1 MNPTLGLFLDA
12 SFSLMAWL
20 TFDRPGKGC
29 EGDELGLV
37 WNRSG
42 EHMASQTV
50 SDGSRKGYSQQCG
63 IWALSEGVT
72 TGNEGLYS
80 SIQENNLF
88 LFKLEIGGKILP
100 CKSKAFAIQG
110 KAGREQMLNQPGD
123 TAAVCSD

>member
-1 MNPTLGLFLDA
+1 MNPTLGLLLDA
-12 SFSLMAWL
+12 SFYLMAWL

-42 EHMASQTV
+42 EHIASQTA
-50 SDGSRKGYSQQCG
+50 SGSHKGYSQQCG
-63 IWALSEGVT
+63 IWAPSEGVT

-80 SIQENNLF
+80 LVQGNSLF
-88 LFKLEIGGKILP
+88 LFKLEIGGKNLP
-100 CKSKAFAIQG
+100 CKFKAFAIQG
-110 KAGREQMLNQPGD
+110 KAGKEQMLNQPGD